1 MGFKARTTAPST
13 TNKYW
18 IHTSAGGLNECIK
31 VSGNSVLPNCVGYAW
46 GRFYEISGKKPKL
59 SKSNAEMWYGN
70 TSDGYSRGKTP
81 KVGAVVCWA
90 KGKVGN
96 SKDGAGH
103 VAIVEAVYS
112 DGSFLTSNSGYKST
126 RFWTKKIAKNCKLS
140 GYTFQGFI
148 YNPAVSSS
156 CTSTSKSSSSTTYS
170 VGKTY
175 TLKTAMKVRTGAG
188 TGYAQKKISQLTNS
202 GKKAATSTKSTASA
216 VFKAGTRVTVQ
227 QVKTVGTAVWVKVPS
242 GWICA
247 KSGSKV
253 YIA

>member
-1 MGFKARTTAPST
+1 MGFTARTSAPSAS
-13 TNKYW
+13 NRYW

-31 VSGNSVLPNCVGYAW
+31 VSGKSVLPNCTGYAW
-46 GRFYEISGKKPKL
+46 GRFYEISGKRPKL
-59 SKSNAEMWYGN
+59 SKANAEMWFGN
-70 TSDGYSRGKTP
+70 TSDGYARGKTP
-81 KVGAVVCWA
+81 RVGAVVCWA

-126 RFWTKKIAKNCKLS
+126 RFYTKKIGKDCKLA

-148 YNPAVSSS
+148 YNPAVSGSS
-156 CTSTSKSSSSTTYS
+156 GGSSGSSGGSYK
-170 VGKTY
+170 VGSTY

-188 TGYAQKKISQLTNS
+188 TGYAQKTVSQLTAG
-202 GKKAATSTKSTASA
+202 GKKAATSTKGSAGA

-227 QVKTVGTAVWVKVPS
+227 QVKTVGGAVWIKVPS

-247 KSGSKV
+247 RIGTKIYV
-253 YIA
+253 T